1 MKRIFYVIFMAAL
14 VAAGCQ
20 KPLEQFTVTPTSLEF
35 SGEAGS
41 QTVTVTASDTWVLK
55 IADGGSWLKT
65 SKTYGKS
72 SGQVE
77 VTVTA
82 NSPAERTGEIVFSC
96 SGQSIKVAVKQAPG
110 TAEEIITPPEGA
122 VTPDPTS

>member
-1 MKRIFYVIFMAAL
+1 MAVL
-14 VAAGCQ
+14 VVAGCQ

-41 QTVTVTASDTWVLK
+41 QTVTVTASDTWALK
-55 IADGGSWLKT
+55 IADGGSWIKT

-72 SGQVE
+72 SGPVE

-96 SGQSIKVAVKQAPG
+96 AGQSVKVTVKQAPG

-122 VTPDPTS
+122 ATFS